1 MNIRRFARLIRSEAL
16 LQAILALVV
25 GLGIG
30 AVIMAILGYDPWKA
44 YAALFEGSFGN
55 HYSIA
60 NTFSRATPLILTA
73 MTFAIGVRAGLF
85 NIGAQGQMVFG
96 ALVAVAVGT
105 LALPVGLHI
114 VVALLLAMLAG
125 ALWGLPA
132 AYLKTSRGVNEV
144 VTTIMLNWIAT
155 WLATY
160 LILTFLND
168 PVRGERSIR
177 VALTARLPNIVM
189 GSDLSYAIFCSV
201 AFAVGAYWILWHM
214 TPGFELRS
222 SGFNVEAS
230 RYAGM
235 TPGRSIR
242 WAFVL
247 GGLAAGLAGATQVLG
262 RYPHALDTRLDVLAT
277 LGFDGIAVALVG
289 RNHPLGIVAAGLF
302 FGALQAG
309 AGMMGF
315 RANVPI
321 DMIRVVQGTIVLAIA
336 APEVWK
342 LLREHIPRLQVKRTE

>member
-1 MNIRRFARLIRSEAL
+1 M
-16 LQAILALVV
+16 
-25 GLGIG
+25 
-30 AVIMAILGYDPWKA
+30 AVLGYNPWKA
-44 YAALFEGSFGN
+44 YAALFEGSLGN
-55 HYSIA
+55 RYSIA

-73 MTFAIGVRAGLF
+73 MTFAVGVRAGLF

-96 ALVAVAVGT
+96 ALVAVAAGT
-105 LALPVGLHI
+105 LPLPLGLHI
-114 VVALLLAMLAG
+114 IVALIFAMLAG
-125 ALWGLPA
+125 VLWSLPA
-132 AYLKTSRGVNEV
+132 AYLKVRRGVNEV

-155 WLATY
+155 WVATY

-177 VALTARLPNIVM
+177 VATTARFPTVIM
-189 GSDLSYAIFCSV
+189 GSDLSYAILCSF
-201 AFAVGAYWILWHM
+201 AFAVGAYWIVWHM

-222 SGFNVEAS
+222 SGFNPEAS
-230 RYAGM
+230 RYAGIN
-235 TPGRSIR
+235 PARSLR
-242 WAFVL
+242 WAFIL

-289 RNHPLGIVAAGLF
+289 RNHPLGIIGAGLF

-309 AGMMGF
+309 AGMMGL
-315 RANVPI
+315 RADVPI

-336 APEVWK
+336 APEAWK
-342 LLREHIPRLQVKRTE
+342 LVRERFPRLQLNRTE